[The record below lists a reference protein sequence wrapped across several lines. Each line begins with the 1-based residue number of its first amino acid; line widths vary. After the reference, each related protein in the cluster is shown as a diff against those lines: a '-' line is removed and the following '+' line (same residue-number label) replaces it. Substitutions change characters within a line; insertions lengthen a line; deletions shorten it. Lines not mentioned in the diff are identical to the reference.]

1 MTRRVV
7 ITADDLGREPGTT
20 EMITTLLAEGHA
32 SATTLITVSP
42 TAEDAA
48 QRVARIG
55 VHPHLHVTLTSE
67 RGQPRWRAMSG
78 FSSITDPDGT
88 LTDDP
93 FALASRGGIGD
104 VIREA
109 DAQLEWMRRRDLSP
123 VTADSHSGT
132 LYGLHGGPWSEQ
144 ILGVALKWCARHG
157 LAFRLPRDPVPYFGA
172 ALPPHLARL
181 HEQAVALADRLGV
194 AIPQTIATNRRSASE
209 LGSYE
214 RLREDYL
221 RHLSALP
228 EGTSELFLHPSRED
242 AATGPDGIV
251 RVWETQL
258 LRDRK
263 WHDALETEGVGVV
276 AGWSA

>member
-20 EMITTLLAEGHA
+20 EMITTLLAEGYA

-42 TAEDAA
+42 AAEDAA
-48 QRVARIG
+48 QRVAQIG
-55 VHPHLHVTLTSE
+55 VLPHLHVTLTSD

-78 FSSITDPDGT
+78 VSSITDPDGT

-93 FALASRGGIGD
+93 FALAGRGGAD
-104 VIREA
+104 HVIREA

-123 VTADSHSGT
+123 VAADSHSGT
-132 LYGLHGGPWSEQ
+132 LYGLHGGSWAEQ
-144 ILGVALKWCARHG
+144 MLGVALRWCARHG
-157 LAFRLPRDPVPYFGA
+157 LAFRLPRDPVPYFGT
-172 ALPPHLARL
+172 ALPIHLARL
-181 HEQAVALADRLGV
+181 HEHAVALADELGV

-214 RLREDYL
+214 RLREYYL
-221 RHLSALP
+221 KCLSALP
-228 EGTSELFLHPSRED
+228 EGTSELFLHPSHED
-242 AATGPDGIV
+242 ATTGPDGIV
-251 RVWETQL
+251 RVWEALL

-276 AGWSA
+276 AEWSA